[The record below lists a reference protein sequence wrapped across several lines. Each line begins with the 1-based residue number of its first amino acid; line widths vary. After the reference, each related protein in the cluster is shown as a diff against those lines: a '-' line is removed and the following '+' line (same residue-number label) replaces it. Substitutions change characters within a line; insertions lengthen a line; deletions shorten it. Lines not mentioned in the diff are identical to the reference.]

1 MGMKRNLIRN
11 LAGVLALCCPAACL
25 HAQQVSLKYWKA
37 EDHSGQ
43 MSIEVA
49 GDTLDI
55 VSPKGVTL
63 WYTPRLTGHY
73 EIAYRAC
80 VLMQGGACDRLSDL
94 NCFWGANDPQHP
106 GDLYA
111 RAGWRMGIFQR
122 YKSLTLMYVGYGGNH
137 NSTTRFREYFGQG
150 MDTKDDVARPVIKE
164 YTDEAHLLKPNR
176 WMNIRIRV
184 EEGVT
189 TYSVDGEELFRYAV
203 KEGQCDGNFGLRLLE
218 NHVQVTGF
226 RVKKID

>member
-1 MGMKRNLIRN
+1 MKKNLIKHIV
-11 LAGVLALCCPAACL
+11 AGCFLLGLSAMPLC
-25 HAQQVSLKYWKA
+25 AQEVSLKYWKA

-43 MSIEVA
+43 MRIEVA
-49 GDTLDI
+49 GDTLDV

-73 EIAYRAC
+73 EITYRAR
-80 VLMQGGACDRLSDL
+80 VLMQGEPCDRLSDL

-111 RAGWRMGIFQR
+111 RAEWRKGIFQR

-203 KEGQCDGNFGLRLLE
+203 KEGQCDGNFGLRLLQ
-218 NHVQVTGF
+218 NHIQMTGF
-226 RVKKID
+226 RVERID

>member
-1 MGMKRNLIRN
+1 MWAMGN
-11 LAGVLALCCPAACL
+11 
-25 HAQQVSLKYWKA
+25 Y
-37 EDHSGQ
+37 
-43 MSIEVA
+43 
-49 GDTLDI
+49 
-55 VSPKGVTL
+55 
-63 WYTPRLTGHY
+63 
-73 EIAYRAC
+73 
-80 VLMQGGACDRLSDL
+80 
-94 NCFWGANDPQHP
+94 
-106 GDLYA
+106 
-111 RAGWRMGIFQR
+111 
-122 YKSLTLMYVGYGGNH
+122 

>member
-1 MGMKRNLIRN
+1 MKKNLIKHIV
-11 LAGVLALCCPAACL
+11 AGCFLLGLSAMPLC
-25 HAQQVSLKYWKA
+25 AQEVSLKYWKA

-43 MSIEVA
+43 MRIEVA
-49 GDTLDI
+49 GDTLDV

-73 EIAYRAC
+73 EITYCAR
-80 VLMQGGACDRLSDL
+80 VLMQGEPCDRLSDL

-111 RAGWRMGIFQR
+111 RAEWRKGIFQR

-203 KEGQCDGNFGLRLLE
+203 KEGQCDGNFGLRLLQ
-218 NHVQVTGF
+218 NHIQMTGF
-226 RVKKID
+226 RVERID

>member
-1 MGMKRNLIRN
+1 MKKNLIKHIV
-11 LAGVLALCCPAACL
+11 AGCFLLGLSAMPLC
-25 HAQQVSLKYWKA
+25 AQEVSLKYWKA

-43 MSIEVA
+43 MRIEVA
-49 GDTLDI
+49 GDTLDV

-73 EIAYRAC
+73 EITYRAR
-80 VLMQGGACDRLSDL
+80 VLMQGEPCDRLSDL

-111 RAGWRMGIFQR
+111 RAEWRKGIFQR

-184 EEGVT
+184 EKGVT

-203 KEGQCDGNFGLRLLE
+203 KEGQCDGNFGLRLLQ
-218 NHVQVTGF
+218 NHIQMTGF
-226 RVKKID
+226 RVERID

>member
-1 MGMKRNLIRN
+1 MKKNLIKHIV
-11 LAGVLALCCPAACL
+11 AGCFLLGLSAMPLC
-25 HAQQVSLKYWKA
+25 AQEVSLKYWKA

-43 MSIEVA
+43 MRIEVA
-49 GDTLDI
+49 GDTLDV

-73 EIAYRAC
+73 EITYRAR
-80 VLMQGGACDRLSDL
+80 VLMQGEPCDRLSDL

-111 RAGWRMGIFQR
+111 RAEWRKGIFQR

-184 EEGVT
+184 EKRVT

-203 KEGQCDGNFGLRLLE
+203 KEGQCDGNFGLRLLQ
-218 NHVQVTGF
+218 NHIQMTGF
-226 RVKKID
+226 RVERID